1 MVFCGDLR
9 WFSVFFGQYRYNLD
23 AKGRIVIPQEFRKQ
37 MGTNCVV
44 SAGLEE
50 CITIYTYDD
59 WQKYVEKSI
68 DGLDDFDEQARE
80 FKRLLFSSAFPKD
93 IDYQGRVTL
102 DKSLIDYANI
112 TKDVVILGTINCIEI
127 WAAEKYSERFQER
140 STKAIA
146 LGNLIA
152 ERKRNSNAK

>member
-1 MVFCGDLR
+1 MGKIGGD
-9 WFSVFFGQYRYNLD
+9 SMFFGQYRYNLD
-23 AKGRIVIPQEFRKQ
+23 SKGRIVIPQEFRKQ

-50 CITIYTYDD
+50 CITIYTYEG
-59 WQKYVEKSI
+59 WQKYVESSI
-68 DGLDDFDEQARE
+68 SNLDDFDEKSRE
-80 FKRLLFSSAFPKD
+80 LKRLLFSCAFPKE

-127 WAAEKYSERFQER
+127 WASEKHSELFANR
-140 STKAIA
+140 SSQAIA